1 MTTEQKARFFG
12 QHIGCKYQY
21 INPDFPQMTPA
32 IFTNCGLITD
42 DGNYRVRNENGFNKQ
57 AFRDCKLILRPLSSI
72 TDEEAIECARIAYGW
87 NIKKSTHQIERHSG
101 LLYVWVGHNKFEI
114 NWQGIE
120 EEVITCL
127 FLDGK
132 EVGHNALWV
141 CEYLRSLNFALPFQG
156 IDPIKAGWAVLES

>member
-12 QHIGCKYQY
+12 QHIGCKCIAVFNQDTHFVNTLLGVQGHYCY
-21 INPDFPQMTPA
+21 VSE
-32 IFTNCGLITD
+32 CGTFGSD
-42 DGNYRVRNENGFNKQ
+42 Q
-57 AFRDCKLILRPLSSI
+57 CKLILRPLNSI

-156 IDPIKAGWAVLES
+156 IDPVVAGWAVLES